1 MVADPVPIPFCA
13 AAAAAATSADTNTHP
28 HSAKTAV
35 YKVLAREGQ
44 QRTATGCRGGGGGS
58 PGPVDTADTADT
70 NAQAQSLVCVLR
82 TGKGVG
88 RPTDCEV
95 AQVVAKPCIRVSKLI
110 SLPELPAISYLSY
123 ASIERTPKNCMTRE
137 DFTVAGV
144 PAAGVERQKRVGA
157 LHSTHGCWRRR
168 RGGRDQGTGG

>member
-44 QRTATGCRGGGGGS
+44 QRTATGCRGGGGS